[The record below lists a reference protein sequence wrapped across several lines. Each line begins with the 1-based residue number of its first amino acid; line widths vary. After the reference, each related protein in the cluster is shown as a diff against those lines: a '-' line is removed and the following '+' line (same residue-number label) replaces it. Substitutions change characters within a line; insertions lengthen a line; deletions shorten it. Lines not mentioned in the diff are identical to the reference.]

1 MPLAL
6 SQSTPDVGSSPS
18 FCAGRKLGDL
28 EQALLWSLLQEDPQ
42 CPSRLLLDE
51 AARRQ
56 RPIAVSLRQL
66 NRWRVQWQL
75 NRRQGRPR
83 QTPSPG
89 SAVSGAAVVRIR
101 PRLSFVGVH
110 LFAHWLDHQGA
121 FDLVVAQLTQA
132 IETHKHTHQDDDFAL
147 LHHREQTLRHRFQA
161 LFFAPLFGIEHLT
174 EFDTREHPL
183 ATLLGRSYQSSTLTQ
198 CLGQLERVRA
208 DEALV
213 PTLVPAQAGQIT
225 YSDGHM
231 IASWSRVAM
240 HKGKITMRGRIMA
253 GSQAVIGHNEAGYAV
268 FVAYHPPDIHLSRII
283 VASCH
288 KVVEATGST
297 MFVIDRA
304 VNSLAVAVA
313 FTKQDWGLLC
323 MLDDHEH
330 HGLESFE
337 ATLEGSLDDGSQ
349 VSSGSWKAPKDDDP
363 RLLVIVVPQE
373 GKSFVYWGTPQ
384 LKATVEVSKWPQLYR
399 ERTEI
404 QENSF
409 KRMIDHGALETNDG
423 RKKIVG
429 PDRQQQRK
437 REDLGAS

>member
-6 SQSTPDVGSSPS
+6 GQSNPDVGSSPS
-18 FCAGRKLGDL
+18 FCSGRKLGDI
-28 EQALLWSLLQEDPQ
+28 EQALLWSLLQEDSQ

-83 QTPSPG
+83 QPPYPG
-89 SAVSGAAVVRIR
+89 PAVSGAAVVRLR
-101 PRLSFVGVH
+101 PRLSFVGVP
-110 LFAHWLDHQGA
+110 LFAHWLDHQAA

-132 IETHKHTHQDDDFAL
+132 IETHKHTHPDDDFAL
-147 LHHREQTLRHRFQA
+147 LQHREQTLRHRFQA
-161 LFFAPLFGIEHLT
+161 LFVAPLFGIEHLT

-183 ATLLGRSYQSSTLTQ
+183 ATLLGHSYQSSPLTQ
-198 CLGQLERVRA
+198 FLGQLERVGA

-225 YSDGHM
+225 YIDGHM
-231 IASWSRVAM
+231 IAYWSRVAM

-253 GSQAVIGHNEAGYAV
+253 GSQAVIAHNEAGYAV
-268 FVAYHPPDIHLSRII
+268 FVAYHPPDLHRSRII
-283 VASCH
+283 VAYCH

-297 MFVIDRA
+297 VFVIDRA

-313 FTKQDWGLLC
+313 FTQQDWGLLC
-323 MLDDHEH
+323 LLDDNEP

-337 ATLEGSLDDGSQ
+337 ATPEGLLDDGSQ
-349 VSSGSWKAPKDDDP
+349 VYSGSWKAPKDDDP
-363 RLLVIVVPQE
+363 RLLVMVVPKE
-373 GKSFVYWGTPQ
+373 GKP
-384 LKATVEVSKWPQLYR
+384 
-399 ERTEI
+399 
-404 QENSF
+404 
-409 KRMIDHGALETNDG
+409 
-423 RKKIVG
+423 
-429 PDRQQQRK
+429 
-437 REDLGAS
+437 